1 MTSHS
6 LHLSRGGTS
15 VVLEP
20 HPHGLP
26 VLAYWGPALGDLTTD
41 ELSAVVTAQQPQ
53 RVSGGIDVPARLT
66 LLPLESAGWQG
77 TPGLIGDRGG
87 AHLYPRFTVASMES
101 RHDGGAVI
109 EARDDGAG
117 LALAVHVGLTASGL
131 LSQRLVLTNTGDDE
145 YEVRS
150 LNAFFPLHP
159 TAAEVLDTTGR
170 HLRERSP
177 QRHELTTGTYARTSR
192 RGRPGADATV
202 LLAAGAKGFGFEH
215 GLVQGIHL
223 AWSGNQQVLAEKTPA
238 GQAFLAAGE
247 VLSPREVVLAP
258 GGSYS
263 TPEAIGSWGDGLN
276 ELSGRFHR
284 DLRSRASH
292 PQRPRPVT
300 LNTWEAVYFD
310 LDLPR
315 LQALADRAAS
325 LGVERFVLDDGWFRG
340 RRDDTSSLGD
350 WYVDETVWPDG
361 LAPIIDHVRG
371 LGMEFGLWFEP
382 EMVNPDSDLARTHP
396 EWMLRPEGR
405 LPLPGRQQQVLNL
418 GNPDAYAYILER
430 LDDILTANDIAY
442 VKWDHNRDLLEAA
455 DALTGHAA
463 VHRHVEALYR
473 LLDELRLR
481 HPGLEIESCASG
493 GARVDLGILARTDRI
508 WTSDCIDPIERL
520 VNQKYT
526 GLVVPPELLG
536 MHVGGPGLPLDR
548 ARPYIALP
556 SGNRHLRPL
565 RHRMGH
571 LRSDRQGVPGARALC
586 RAPPVLAPRPAP
598 RRRRARGPRGSRHG
612 PARHRLRGPAAGPV
626 RLHAH
631 GLERELPAGAADLS
645 GPGRRHGVLRA
656 ARGPRGGTA
665 GERPIGARL
674 APVGA
679 RRRTAPV
686 VRAGPGAG
694 GPAGPRA
701 AARTVA
707 PHRAPRRAVLGRPS
721 SARAGATPSTARG

>member
-536 MHVGGPGLPLDR
+536 MHVGGPVSHSTGRAHTLPFRAATAIFGHYGIEWDISDLTDREYQVLGRYVELHRSWRHDLHRGAVVHADLVDPAMDLRGIVSEDRQRALFAYTLTGSSASYPPGLLTFPGLDDDT
-548 ARPYIALP
+548 AYSVQLAVPEEGQPGNGQSALAW
-556 SGNRHLRPL
+556 LRSALDGEPL
-565 RHRMGH
+565 RLSGRVLAQAG
-571 LRSDRQGVPGARALC
+571 LQA
-586 RAPPVLAPRPAP
+586 PVL
-598 RRRRARGPRGSRHG
+598 
-612 PARHRLRGPAAGPV
+612 
-626 RLHAH
+626 
-631 GLERELPAGAADLS
+631 LPEQSLLIE
-645 GPGRRHGVLRA
+645 LRA
-656 ARGPRGGTA
+656 AR
-665 GERPIGARL
+665 
-674 APVGA
+674 
-679 RRRTAPV
+679 
-686 VRAGPGAG
+686 
-694 GPAGPRA
+694 
-701 AARTVA
+701 
-707 PHRAPRRAVLGRPS
+707 S
-721 SARAGATPSTARG
+721 

>member
-1 MTSHS
+1 MTFEP
-6 LHLSRGGTS
+6 LHLARGGTS

-20 HPHGLP
+20 HPSGLP
-26 VLAYWGPALGDLTTD
+26 VLTYWGPQLGELAGEELEAL
-41 ELSAVVTAQQPQ
+41 TAAQRPQ

-66 LLPLESAGWQG
+66 LLPLESTGWQG
-77 TPGLIGDRGG
+77 TPGLTGDRSG
-87 AHLYPRFTVASMES
+87 AHLYPRFTVTSVS
-101 RHDGGAVI
+101 RSPGAAAVVI
-109 EARDDGAG
+109 GARDDDAG
-117 LALAVHVGLTASGL
+117 LALSAHVGLTASGL
-131 LSQRLVLTNTGDDE
+131 LTQRLVLTNTGDDD

-150 LNAFFPLHP
+150 LALFFPLHH

-177 QRHELTTGTYARTSR
+177 QRHTLTAGTYARTSR

-202 LLAAGAKGFGFEH
+202 LLAAGAHGFGFEH

-223 AWSGNQQVLAEKTPA
+223 AWSGNQQVLAEKNPA
-238 GQAFLAAGE
+238 GPAFLAAGE
-247 VLSPREVVLAP
+247 VLSPREVLLAP
-258 GGSYS
+258 GQSYA
-263 TPEAIGSWGDGLN
+263 TPEALGSWGNGLN
-276 ELSGRFHR
+276 ELAGRFHR
-284 DLRSRASH
+284 DLRSRPSH

-315 LQALADRAAS
+315 LLALADRAAS

-340 RRDDTSSLGD
+340 RRDDASSLGD
-350 WYVDETVWPDG
+350 WYVDGTVWPAG

-382 EMVNPDSDLARTHP
+382 EMVNTDSDLARAHP
-396 EWMLRPEGR
+396 EWILQPEGR

-430 LDDILTANDIAY
+430 LDDILSSNDIAY

-455 DALTGHAA
+455 DARTGHAA

-473 LLDELRLR
+473 LLDELRRR

-536 MHVGGPGLPLDR
+536 MHVGGPVSHSTGRAHTLPFR
-548 ARPYIALP
+548 A
-556 SGNRHLRPL
+556 
-565 RHRMGH
+565 
-571 LRSDRQGVPGARALC
+571 
-586 RAPPVLAPRPAP
+586 
-598 RRRRARGPRGSRHG
+598 
-612 PARHRLRGPAAGPV
+612 
-626 RLHAH
+626 
-631 GLERELPAGAADLS
+631 
-645 GPGRRHGVLRA
+645 
-656 ARGPRGGTA
+656 GTA
-665 GERPIGARL
+665 VFGHYGIEWDISDLTDGEYE
-674 APVGA
+674 
-679 RRRTAPV
+679 
-686 VRAGPGAG
+686 
-694 GPAGPRA
+694 
-701 AARTVA
+701 
-707 PHRAPRRAVLGRPS
+707 VLGRYVGLHRAWRADLHRGAVVHADLTDPAMDLRGIVSEGGRRALFGYSLTGS
-721 SARAGATPSTARG
+721 SASYPPGPLTFPGLDPDTLYAVRPAVPEEGHPGNGQSPLAWLQAALDGAPLRLTGRTLAQVGLQAPVLLPEQTLLIELRAVTAGIDAGLP

>member
-1 MTSHS
+1 MTFEP

-26 VLAYWGPALGDLTTD
+26 ALGYWGPDLGATDPASLTAL
-41 ELSAVVTAQQPQ
+41 AAAQQPQ

-77 TPGLIGDRGG
+77 TPGLTGDRSG
-87 AHLYPRFTVASMES
+87 ARLHPRFTVVTMDCAPGSAA
-101 RHDGGAVI
+101 AVI
-109 EARDDGAG
+109 EARDDDAG
-117 LALAVHVGLTASGL
+117 LALTAHVGLTASGL
-131 LSQRLVLTNTGDDE
+131 FTQCLVLTNTGDDE

-150 LNAFFPLHP
+150 LALFFPLHH
-159 TAAEVLDTTGR
+159 TAAEILDTTGR
-170 HLRERSP
+170 HLRERTP
-177 QRHELTTGTYARTSR
+177 QRHALTVGTYSRTSR

-202 LLAAGAKGFGFEH
+202 LLAAGVPGFGFEH
-215 GLVQGIHL
+215 GRVQGVHL

-238 GQAFLAAGE
+238 GPAFLAAGE

-258 GGSYS
+258 GGSYA
-263 TPEAIGSWGDGLN
+263 TPEAIGSWGEGLN

-284 DLRSRASH
+284 DLRARASH

-315 LQALADRAAS
+315 LTALADRAAS

-340 RRDDTSSLGD
+340 RRDDTSGLGD
-350 WYVDETVWPDG
+350 WYVDEAVWPDG
-361 LAPIIDHVRG
+361 LAPIIDRVRA

-382 EMVNPDSDLARTHP
+382 EMINPDSDLARTHP
-396 EWMLRPEGR
+396 DWILQPEGR

-430 LDDILTANDIAY
+430 LDDILSTNDIAY

-455 DALTGHAA
+455 DARTGRAG
-463 VHRHVEALYR
+463 VHRHVAALYR
-473 LLDELRLR
+473 LLDELRRR

-526 GLVVPPELLG
+526 GLVVPPELMG
-536 MHVGGPGLPLDR
+536 MHIGGPVSHSTGRAHTLPFR
-548 ARPYIALP
+548 AGTAVFGHYGIEWDISDLTAAEYAALGRYVDLHRSWRRDLHRGAVMHADLADP
-556 SGNRHLRPL
+556 AMDLR
-565 RHRMGH
+565 
-571 LRSDRQGVPGARALC
+571 GV
-586 RAPPVLAPRPAP
+586 VSED
-598 RRRRARGPRGSRHG
+598 RRRALFGYSLTGSSASYPPGPLTFPGLDPDTLYTVE
-612 PARHRLRGPAAGPV
+612 PAVPEEGHPGNGQSPLAWLQSALDGAPLR
-626 RLHAH
+626 
-631 GLERELPAGAADLS
+631 LS
-645 GPGRRHGVLRA
+645 GRVLA
-656 ARGPRGGTA
+656 QA
-665 GERPIGARL
+665 GL
-674 APVGA
+674 QAPVLLPEQTLLIA
-679 RRRTAPV
+679 FH
-686 VRAGPGAG
+686 
-694 GPAGPRA
+694 A
-701 AARTVA
+701 A
-707 PHRAPRRAVLGRPS
+707 
-721 SARAGATPSTARG
+721 

>member
-1 MTSHS
+1 MISS
-6 LHLSRGGTS
+6 PLHLSRGGTS

-20 HPHGLP
+20 HSHGLP
-26 VLAYWGPALGDLTTD
+26 VLAYWGPALGDLSAD
-41 ELSAVVTAQQPQ
+41 ELSAVVAAQQPQ

-77 TPGLIGDRGG
+77 APGLTGDRGG
-87 AHLYPRFTVASMES
+87 AHLYPRFTVVAEES
-101 RHDGGAVI
+101 RHDAGVVI

-117 LALAVHVGLTASGL
+117 LALTVHVGLTASGL
-131 LSQRLVLTNTGDDE
+131 LTQRLVLTNTGDDE

-150 LNAFFPLHP
+150 LRTFFPLHP
-159 TAAEVLDTTGR
+159 IAAEVLDTTGR

-223 AWSGNQQVLAEKTPA
+223 AWSGNQEVLVEKTPA

-284 DLRSRASH
+284 DVRSRACH

-382 EMVNPDSDLARTHP
+382 EMVNPDSDLARAHP
-396 EWMLRPEGR
+396 DWILQPEGR

-418 GNPDAYAYILER
+418 GHPDAYAYILER

-455 DALTGHAA
+455 DARTGHAA

-536 MHVGGPGLPLDR
+536 MHVGGPVSHSTGRAHTLPFRAATAIFGHYGIEWDISDLTDGEYEVLGRYVGLHRSWRDDLHRGAVVHADLVDPAMDLRGIVSEDRQRALFAYTLTGSSASYPPGLLTFPGLEADTLYSVQLAVPEEGQPGNGQSALAWLRSALD
-548 ARPYIALP
+548 
-556 SGNRHLRPL
+556 GEPL
-565 RHRMGH
+565 RLSGRVLAQAG
-571 LRSDRQGVPGARALC
+571 LQA
-586 RAPPVLAPRPAP
+586 PVL
-598 RRRRARGPRGSRHG
+598 
-612 PARHRLRGPAAGPV
+612 
-626 RLHAH
+626 
-631 GLERELPAGAADLS
+631 LPEQSLLIE
-645 GPGRRHGVLRA
+645 LRA
-656 ARGPRGGTA
+656 AR
-665 GERPIGARL
+665 
-674 APVGA
+674 
-679 RRRTAPV
+679 
-686 VRAGPGAG
+686 
-694 GPAGPRA
+694 
-701 AARTVA
+701 
-707 PHRAPRRAVLGRPS
+707 S
-721 SARAGATPSTARG
+721 